1 MPGWAWPFA
10 VWAQTAGATMTPHMQ
25 IKNSFVIL
33 IFVSF
38 EEFVSQL
45 YSLVRLTQGKGYGRR
60 EFPVCPAQSSTMLGC
75 WQLLQFVLLQFV
87 VLQFVA
93 ISPYAHLTA
102 SPPGRIPGPDSGKQT
117 ISSQALTFA
126 KPCDNCRS

>member
-60 EFPVCPAQSSTMLGC
+60 ECSPVCPAQSSTMLGC
-75 WQLLQFVLLQFV
+75 WQLLQFV

-102 SPPGRIPGPDSGKQT
+102 SP
-117 ISSQALTFA
+117 
-126 KPCDNCRS
+126 